1 VREMLPLAPL
11 PCAETTKSQCYQ
23 VSLLSGAVAG
33 VSASIVSQPA
43 DAVLTRMKD
52 SQSLDA
58 AAVISEIWE
67 KRGPQGFFLGLSS
80 RCVWAACII
89 AGQFLLYD
97 VCKMIL
103 QITADD
109 LTLFLDV
116 IGSIE
121 MGSHRINPQA

>member
-1 VREMLPLAPL
+1 MLPLAPF
-11 PCAETTKSQCYQ
+11 PCAETTKSQYYQ

-67 KRGPQGFFLGLSS
+67 RGPKGFFVGLSS
-80 RCVWAACII
+80 RCVWAAAII

-121 MGSHRINPQA
+121 MGSHSSNPRA

>member
-1 VREMLPLAPL
+1 
-11 PCAETTKSQCYQ
+11 
-23 VSLLSGAVAG
+23 
-33 VSASIVSQPA
+33 
-43 DAVLTRMKD
+43 MKD

-67 KRGPQGFFLGLSS
+67 KRGPAGFFSGLSS

-121 MGSHRINPQA
+121 MGLHGSNPQA